1 MLLFGQ
7 SAKVIQWS
15 YRYFREGDS
24 GEGYPPA
31 KSRSQVRWA
40 KRALEELG
48 AGRGVKTQMCIE
60 EIKAL
65 AATPEDGMPGVR
77 LI

>member
-7 SAKVIQWS
+7 SAKVIQCS

-31 KSRSQVRWA
+31 KNRSQVRWA
-40 KRALEELG
+40 KRALEELE
-48 AGRGVKTQMCIE
+48 AGRKVKTQMCIE

-65 AATPEDGMPGVR
+65 EATSEDGMPGVR